1 VNTVL
6 CKLWLGTV
14 VIASYF
20 AVNEKNAL
28 ASEVQQKTHV
38 ASSQRVSGVDAQR
51 INSQLTELKGRLS
64 QADKELVE
72 LDHDL
77 GTEEQLYRQEK
88 MSVSSFANMDVLM

>member
-1 VNTVL
+1 M
-6 CKLWLGTV
+6 
-14 VIASYF
+14 
-20 AVNEKNAL
+20 NEKNAL
-28 ASEVQQKTHV
+28 ASEVQQKSHV
-38 ASSQRVSGVDAQR
+38 ASSQRVSGVDAQH

-88 MSVSSFANMDVLM
+88 MSVSWSADFFIPRELPMPSYTVNLPLQSLALL